1 MDYQARQE
9 DAGEAVVGVVPVD
22 VVVVVVV
29 VVIVVIFV
37 VVITVAVVS
46 NVFTT
51 HRSLPVCRNLTL
63 AGYVKPGFLR
73 HNMVS

>member
-1 MDYQARQE
+1 MDCQARQE

-22 VVVVVVV
+22 VVIV

-51 HRSLPVCRNLTL
+51 HRSQPVCRNLTL
-63 AGYVKPGFLR
+63 AAYVKPGFLR